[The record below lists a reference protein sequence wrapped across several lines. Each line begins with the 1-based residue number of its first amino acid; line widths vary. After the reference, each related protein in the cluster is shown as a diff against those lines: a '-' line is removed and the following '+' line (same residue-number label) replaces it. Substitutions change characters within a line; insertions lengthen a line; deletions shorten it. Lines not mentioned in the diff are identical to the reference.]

1 MKIIPINKNINEILL
16 EKQNNNIIQI
26 NKQNIDIN
34 KNEIRVKNKIE
45 YQDNNNFNNS
55 NIS

>member
-1 MKIIPINKNINEILL
+1 MKMIPINKNINEILL